1 MPSHRSFHRIIAIVG
16 PTAVGKTDLSLYL
29 AGKLGG
35 EIISTDSRQFYRGMD
50 IGTAKPSHAEQM
62 KVPHHLIDIADPDQS
77 LSVSIFQQKA
87 REAVNSIQSR
97 GRIPILVGG
106 TGQYVWSLLQGWE
119 IPGKEP
125 DPLLRQALEKWAG
138 EVGAQALHRRLRLL
152 DPLAADRIQYQNVRR
167 TIRALEVILGTGR
180 LFSGQ
185 SRKKGDG
192 LAAIVIGISLPREE
206 LYMRI
211 DQRIDEM
218 FSRGF
223 IAEVEALLEKGY
235 SENLPTMS
243 AIGYREVIW
252 YLQGRLTL
260 EEVKTLMRRK
270 TRDFVRRQANWFN
283 RVDSEIRW
291 FDYKPGFERTV
302 LRMVHDE
309 TGLAD

>member
-1 MPSHRSFHRIIAIVG
+1 MPSHRSPSRVIAIVG

-29 AGKLGG
+29 AGKMDG
-35 EIISTDSRQFYRGMD
+35 EIVSTDSRQFYRGMD
-50 IGTAKPSHAEQM
+50 IGTAKPSPAEQV
-62 KVPHHLIDIADPDQS
+62 KVPHHLIDITEPDQP
-77 LSVSIFQQKA
+77 LSVSIFQHKA
-87 REAVNSIQSR
+87 REAVSSVQSR

-125 DPLLRQALEKWAG
+125 DPRLRLVLEKWAG

-167 TIRALEVILGTGR
+167 TVRALEVILGTGR
-180 LFSGQ
+180 LFSEQ
-185 SRKKGDG
+185 SRKKSGG

-206 LYMRI
+206 LYLRI

-235 SENLPTMS
+235 TENLTTMS

-260 EEVKTLMRRK
+260 EEVKILMRRK
-270 TRDFVRRQANWFN
+270 TRDFVRRQANWFK
-283 RVDSEIRW
+283 RVDREIHW
-291 FDYKPGFERTV
+291 FEYKPGFERDV
-302 LRMVHDE
+302 LRMVYDQ
-309 TGLAD
+309 TGLAV